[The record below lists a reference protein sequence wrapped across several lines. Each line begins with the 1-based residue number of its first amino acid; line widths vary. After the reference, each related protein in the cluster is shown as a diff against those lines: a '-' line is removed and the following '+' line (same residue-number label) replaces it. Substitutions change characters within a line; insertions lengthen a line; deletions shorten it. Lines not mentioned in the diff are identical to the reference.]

1 MRETSDCGHR
11 KGTDGHRGRKR
22 SRGSGSEC
30 GGFYRGVLLAV
41 DVVDSEER
49 WPGRE
54 DSVANLD
61 IVILVNIVSEV

>member
-1 MRETSDCGHR
+1 MVE
-11 KGTDGHRGRKR
+11 KGVADRGLNV
-22 SRGSGSEC
+22 E
-30 GGFYRGVLLAV
+30 GFYGGVLLAV

-49 WPGRE
+49 WPGGE